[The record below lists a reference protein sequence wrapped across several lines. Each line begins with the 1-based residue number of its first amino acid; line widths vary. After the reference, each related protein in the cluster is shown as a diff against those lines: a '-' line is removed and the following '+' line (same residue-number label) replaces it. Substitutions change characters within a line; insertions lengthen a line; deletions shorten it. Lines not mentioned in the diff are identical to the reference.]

1 MKSREIAVIIV
12 EGYVHDNDDQNN
24 TLYGYLAT
32 FMIKRKL
39 SVEPDGSTITTVSK
53 FPEGDHHL
61 HIPKAYPELDD
72 SSDSEPDDDND
83 DFRELLM
90 KCVGG
95 EKDTVSFLNTFS
107 SAKRRKIHNICDQL
121 TIVQK
126 STVEGD
132 LRRLVVTRVPLT
144 PHGVICVIPSVFPT
158 VRVVRDL
165 TSLMPATPTMTEG
178 WIGQMPRSKRVRKS
192 VNYAE
197 SDLSSLTEPNS
208 QVYDTSRRRSRR
220 ARDQLPFS
228 PASPSVVEIAPE
240 RASSRS
246 SMPPLEPIFPPT
258 LPSAEEES
266 SRASSPYNFCF
277 QHELEASYA

>member
-1 MKSREIAVIIV
+1 MANIDQLEKVYRQQTDFILDMAKPLLFLLNKKRKRSNNDSKALRSLQDRQFDNQLCGWTIDFGNTGEIEPFTSSIRLSQRQQQLRPLLADCQSLRSFRYHI
-12 EGYVHDNDDQNN
+12 GPSDND
-24 TLYGYLAT
+24 LW
-32 FMIKRKL
+32 
-39 SVEPDGSTITTVSK
+39 
-53 FPEGDHHL
+53 
-61 HIPKAYPELDD
+61 
-72 SSDSEPDDDND
+72 
-83 DFRELLM
+83 
-90 KCVGG
+90 
-95 EKDTVSFLNTFS
+95 
-107 SAKRRKIHNICDQL
+107 
-121 TIVQK
+121 
-126 STVEGD
+126 
-132 LRRLVVTRVPLT
+132 VVP
-144 PHGVICVIPSVFPT
+144 
-158 VRVVRDL
+158 
-165 TSLMPATPTMTEG
+165 PATPTMTEG
-178 WIGQMPRSKRVRKS
+178 WIEQMPRSKRVRKS

-277 QHELEASYA
+277 QHELEASYVGALLTSLTTLERIAAYRAFRTQMDALLNTLSSDDEYSKAV